1 MGENR
6 SRLVGH
12 KGPANILRRA
22 ISKGRLGH
30 ANLLVG
36 PNGIG
41 RKLFAME
48 VAQGLLCHASG
59 SGWQL
64 AGCGSCRS
72 CQLFAAGTH
81 PDIRVFSKPEEDQ
94 EFKMAL
100 MEEVVQWFTMRP
112 SLGERKA
119 TIIEDVDYLNEESA
133 NCFLKAAEEPP
144 PGMWVA
150 MLSENPEKLPA
161 TIRSRC
167 QSLVFSRLSEAETM
181 QVLTG
186 LEGLDQQKA
195 PRLARLSE
203 GVPGRAMELA
213 DPDLWK
219 VWDSL
224 SGQILSSGFN
234 PARWGDELKAWV
246 EGAGPTGAT
255 QRPAAR
261 KIIFLVATLALDLL
275 HKKLGIGESRSVE
288 TKGTNPGLVKGLD
301 VGLIRQIHELAA
313 QTDLRIL
320 RRGQIPLVLESFAD
334 QLSVVLHKAATG
346 VGSGA
351 FNF

>member
-12 KGPANILRRA
+12 KGPTNILRRA
-22 ISKGRLGH
+22 ILKGRLGH

-48 VAQGLLCHASG
+48 VAQGLLCHQAG
-59 SGWQL
+59 KGWQM
-64 AGCGSCRS
+64 AGCGVCRS
-72 CQLFAAGTH
+72 CQLFEAGTH
-81 PDIRVFSKPEEDQ
+81 PDLRVFSKPEEDQ

-100 MEEVVQWFTMRP
+100 MEEVVQWFTTRP
-112 SLGERKA
+112 SMGERKA

-167 QSLVFSRLSEAETM
+167 QALVFSRLSEAETL
-181 QVLTG
+181 QVLSKAD
-186 LEGLDQQKA
+186 GLDNQKA
-195 PRLARLSE
+195 IRLARLSE
-203 GVPGRAMELA
+203 GVPGRALDLA
-213 DPDLWK
+213 DPDLWQ
-219 VWDSL
+219 VWNSL
-224 SGQILSSGFN
+224 SGQLLAGTFN
-234 PARWGDELKAWV
+234 PARWGDELKSWV
-246 EGAGPTGAT
+246 DASGPTGAT

-261 KIIFLVATLALDLL
+261 KIIFLVASLALDLL
-275 HKKLGIGESRSVE
+275 RQNL
-288 TKGTNPGLVKGLD
+288 GLVEGDPLEPKDQRAGLAKSLD
-301 VGLIRQIHELAA
+301 LGLIRQLHDLVA
-313 QTDLRIL
+313 QTEGRIL
-320 RRGQIPLVLESFAD
+320 RRAQVSLVLESFAD
-334 QLSVVLHKAATG
+334 QLSVLLQKARTG
-346 VGSGA
+346 VGSGV